1 MATLRLTGQPIS
13 LHPRTPLWSG
23 ERAVGRMDSDQ
34 PAELR
39 GGEDGPHVGVHP
51 GRYLVYDN
59 AHLLTHRALAPVPF
73 HTSGDEGTTGAQ
85 LPGACSLTPTEC
97 QATSARRTGS

>member
-39 GGEDGPHVGVHP
+39 GGEDGPHVGAYP
-51 GRYLVYDN
+51 GRYFVYDN
-59 AHLLTHRALAPVPF
+59 AHLRTHRAAMNIC
-73 HTSGDEGTTGAQ
+73 HEAEGPPAAG
-85 LPGACSLTPTEC
+85 
-97 QATSARRTGS
+97 RR